1 MTDTLSAAFSPERR
15 IAVNDNEILVLDVP
29 SVEEAQKTAAAKW
42 GLDPADVAVKV
53 IEEEKS
59 FFGLLGR
66 KLRVEARPVAP
77 VSALRGKAVAA
88 RLLEMMDL
96 HITPELSED
105 FKINL
110 TGQDAGIII
119 GKYGE
124 TLKSMEFLL
133 NLMTRGVDEGERIY
147 LDSDG
152 YRERRELSLQRLALA
167 AARKSVKRGKPTYLE
182 PMTSWERR
190 VIHLTLKDDSSVETK
205 SVGEAPSRKV
215 VVWPVS
221 PVRSASAPVRRP
233 GRRRA

>member
-1 MTDTLSAAFSPERR
+1 MNKD
-15 IAVNDNEILVLDVP
+15 ILILDVS
-29 SVEEAQKTAAAKW
+29 SVEEAQKAAAGKW
-42 GLDPADVAVKV
+42 GLDPADIAVKV

-66 KLRVEARPVAP
+66 KLRVEARPAAP
-77 VSALRGKAVAA
+77 LALLRGKIFAE
-88 RLLEMMDL
+88 RLLELMDL
-96 HITPELSED
+96 NIVPEIVNDSR
-105 FKINL
+105 INL

-133 NLMTRGVDEGERIY
+133 NLMARDADEGERIF

-190 VIHLTLKDDSSVETK
+190 IIHMALKDDEHVETR
-205 SVGEAPSRKV
+205 SVGETPSRKV
-215 VVWPVS
+215 VVWPV
-221 PVRSASAPVRRP
+221 ASQPKRG
-233 GRRRA
+233 GRRRP